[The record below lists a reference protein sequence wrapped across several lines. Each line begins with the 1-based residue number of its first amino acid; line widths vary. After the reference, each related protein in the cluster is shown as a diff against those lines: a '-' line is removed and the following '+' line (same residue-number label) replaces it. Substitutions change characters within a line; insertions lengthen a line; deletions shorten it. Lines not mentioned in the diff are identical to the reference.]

1 MKKKLIKRKAEDLF
15 KQYGVKAVTM
25 DEISNQLSISKKTLY
40 SFFSDKNDLVGE
52 VIFDLLDRNK
62 TACLECHAEA
72 TNAIEEIFFAARTL
86 ETVLDGVNP
95 LMLFDLERGFPGAF
109 QKFQEYKYDFLK
121 NLITKNIEWGKKD
134 GIYREDINA
143 DLYARAR
150 LEMMTQAFND
160 QLFPR
165 TENSFLQIQRQLLE
179 LFLYAMVTPAGLKI
193 INQHKKQSNPKTG

>member
-1 MKKKLIKRKAEDLF
+1 MKKRLIKRKAEELF

-40 SFFSDKNDLVGE
+40 SFFSDKNDLVEE
-52 VIFDLLDRNK
+52 VIRDLLDRNK
-62 TACLECHAEA
+62 DSCITCHAKA
-72 TNAIEEIFFAARTL
+72 DNAVEEIFLAARTL
-86 ETVLDGVNP
+86 ETILDGVNP
-95 LMLFDLERGFPGAF
+95 LMLFDLERGFPRVF

-121 NLITKNIEWGKKD
+121 NLISTNIQWGKKE
-134 GIYREDINA
+134 GLYREDIDE

-165 TENSFLQIQRQLLE
+165 TKNSFLQIQRQLLE

-193 INQHKKQSNPKTG
+193 INQQRKSNPQTG